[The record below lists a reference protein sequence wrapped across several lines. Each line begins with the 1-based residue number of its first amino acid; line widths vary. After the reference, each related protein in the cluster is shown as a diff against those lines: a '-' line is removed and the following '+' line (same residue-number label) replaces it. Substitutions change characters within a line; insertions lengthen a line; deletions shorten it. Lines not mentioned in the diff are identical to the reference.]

1 MAQLVFQADPR
12 PEELAQ
18 GDILESVEFFR
29 PKSGTYK
36 DTQWALGI
44 VLSHSCEFTKFR
56 ADEEKGRANLDMF
69 PLLVAPVIPASSIG
83 DVGTAGHAKKGRVT
97 RYFHLPAAGPLS
109 GEDHFVDFYFMQPVA
124 VFELL
129 GSSRLASMCD
139 EWQERLQ
146 IAIDR
151 FFSRTEDRP

>member
-1 MAQLVFQADPR
+1 MPESVFQANPR

-18 GDILESVEFFR
+18 GDVLESVEFFR
-29 PKSGTYK
+29 PKGGTYK
-36 DTQWALGI
+36 DNQWATGI

-83 DVGTAGHAKKGRVT
+83 DAGTFGHARKGRVT
-97 RYFHLPAAGPLS
+97 RYFHLPAAGPIS
-109 GEDHFVDFYFMQPVA
+109 DEDHFVDFYFMQPMA

-129 GSSRLASMCD
+129 NIARLGSFSD

-146 IAIDR
+146 VAIDR
-151 FFSRTEDRP
+151 FFSRTEVHP